1 MKKVCSVLM
10 SFVLM
15 LVLIPNVSADS
26 VPNSQFKTPEALIS
40 YLESTTN
47 QKQSTNSLTSVT
59 TIDEYKN
66 APREKQEKILEYLN
80 DPEFVKVMF
89 TALTTTTAEDNSEQ
103 TFFNGDLVISTKAI
117 DTSLIDREIST
128 MAVGDTTIFGKGVE
142 GTATVLGI
150 DWVKIRTSLEVEIK
164 VIAKDTSVISRI
176 LRHSADVI
184 HNYVPL
190 AQISAN
196 PNTPYIT
203 SDGHYA
209 YFTCM
214 WEFKEAIYGM
224 VLASKESWIWIN
236 KAQQFDGGIIN
247 L

>member
-26 VPNSQFKTPEALIS
+26 APNLQFKTPEALIS
-40 YLESTTN
+40 YLEST
-47 QKQSTNSLTSVT
+47 TNSLTSVT

-89 TALTTTTAEDNSEQ
+89 TAITTTTAEDNSEQ
-103 TFFNGDLVISTKAI
+103 TFFNGDLVISTKAV
-117 DTSLIDREIST
+117 DNSTSSSLIDRGIST
-128 MAVGDTTIFGKGVE
+128 MAVGDTTIIGKGVDA
-142 GTATVLGI
+142 TATVLGI
-150 DWVKIRTSLEVEIK
+150 DWVKLRTSLEVEIK
-164 VIAKDTSVISRI
+164 VVAKDTSVVSRI